1 MALLT
6 CRECGGKVSSDAECC
21 PHCGHRG
28 QLEESRHTQLKAE
41 NLEKQIE
48 NIEIDLKKTAHSIE
62 EKQSRIR
69 DYQFQLSVSKK
80 KDDIEAIRKR
90 LDWWNGLLK
99 VDIIEEQ
106 ALLVELKDLK
116 ESRKRSG
123 K

>member
-6 CRECGGKVSSDAECC
+6 CRECGGKVSSDADCC

-28 QLEESRHTQLKAE
+28 QLEESRQSQQQLE
-41 NLEKQIE
+41 NIEKQIE
-48 NIEIDLKKTAHSIE
+48 NLEIDLKKTAHSIE

-80 KDDIEAIRKR
+80 KDDIDVIRKR

-99 VDIIEEQ
+99 VDIIEEA
-106 ALLVELKDLK
+106 ALLTELKELKD
-116 ESRKRSG
+116 SIKRSRS
-123 K
+123 